1 MTKAARVNER
11 QIVLEILLAVT
22 RDGAYSHL
30 ATADVLEKYQFL
42 DKKSRA
48 FITRLSAG
56 TLERMIE
63 IDYILDQYSKTPV
76 RKMKPVIRCILR
88 SGVYQ
93 LKYMDTVPSSAAC
106 NEAVRLAEKRGFGA
120 LKGFVNGVLRSIDRA
135 LQTDAITYPDETTD
149 FVHYASIRYSLPE
162 WIVQLWV
169 EQRGEKETKQLC
181 ENLYIRTATAIRVNT
196 NQTTKEALMEELM
209 KDGITVTESDLVKD
223 AFYISGYDYLQALPA
238 FHAGDFYV
246 QDISSMLSV
255 LAAGIK
261 PGDEVVDVCAAPGG
275 KAIYAAQ
282 LLEHTGHVQAR
293 DLTDRKVELI
303 EENIDRCQME
313 NMDALVWDATIPD
326 ETIVGTKD
334 VVIADLPCSG
344 LGILRKK
351 PDIRFHQKP
360 EQLLELA
367 QLQREIL
374 SVVQAYA
381 KSGGTL
387 VFSTC
392 TINRGENE
400 DNTAWFLENYPM
412 FQLQEEKQL
421 LMNDQHD
428 GFYYAVFRRK

>member
-1 MTKAARVNER
+1 MTKAAKVNER

-22 RDGAYSHL
+22 RDGAYCHL

-63 IDYILDQYSKTPV
+63 IDYILDQFSKTPV

-93 LKYMDTVPSSAAC
+93 LKYMDAVPSSAAC

-135 LQTDAITYPDETTD
+135 LQNDAVAYPDETTD
-149 FVHYASIRYSLPE
+149 FVHYAGIRYSLPE

-169 EQRGEKETKQLC
+169 EQRGVEETKQIC
-181 ENLYIRTATAIRVNT
+181 ENLYTRTATAIRVNT
-196 NQTTKEALMEELM
+196 NRTTKEALTEELA
-209 KDGITVTESDLVKD
+209 KDGITVTESDLVED
-223 AFYISGYDYLQALPA
+223 AFYISGYDYLQELPA

-246 QDISSMLSV
+246 QDVSSMLSV

-293 DLTDRKVELI
+293 DLTDHKVELI
-303 EENIDRCQME
+303 EENIDRCQMD

-326 ETIVGTKD
+326 ETIVGAKD

-360 EQLLELA
+360 EQLQELA

-374 SVVQAYA
+374 SVVQAYT

-421 LMNDQHD
+421 LVDEQHD
-428 GFYYAVFRRK
+428 GFYYAVFRRR

>member
-1 MTKAARVNER
+1 M
-11 QIVLEILLAVT
+11 Q
-22 RDGAYSHL
+22 
-30 ATADVLEKYQFL
+30 DV
-42 DKKSRA
+42 
-48 FITRLSAG
+48 
-56 TLERMIE
+56 
-63 IDYILDQYSKTPV
+63 
-76 RKMKPVIRCILR
+76 
-88 SGVYQ
+88 
-93 LKYMDTVPSSAAC
+93 
-106 NEAVRLAEKRGFGA
+106 
-120 LKGFVNGVLRSIDRA
+120 
-135 LQTDAITYPDETTD
+135 
-149 FVHYASIRYSLPE
+149 
-162 WIVQLWV
+162 
-169 EQRGEKETKQLC
+169 
-181 ENLYIRTATAIRVNT
+181 
-196 NQTTKEALMEELM
+196 
-209 KDGITVTESDLVKD
+209 
-223 AFYISGYDYLQALPA
+223 
-238 FHAGDFYV
+238 
-246 QDISSMLSV
+246 SSMLSV

-293 DLTDRKVELI
+293 DLTDHKVELI
-303 EENIDRCQME
+303 EENIDRCQMD

-326 ETIVGTKD
+326 ENIVGAKD

-360 EQLLELA
+360 EQLQELA

-374 SVVQAYA
+374 SVVQAYT

-421 LMNDQHD
+421 LVDEQHD
-428 GFYYAVFRRK
+428 GFYYAVFRRR

>member
-1 MTKAARVNER
+1 MTKAAKVNER

-22 RDGAYSHL
+22 RDGAYCHL

-63 IDYILDQYSKTPV
+63 IDYILDQFSKTPV

-93 LKYMDTVPSSAAC
+93 LKYMDAVPSSAAC

-135 LQTDAITYPDETTD
+135 LQNDAVAYPDETTD
-149 FVHYASIRYSLPE
+149 FVHYAGIHYSLPE

-169 EQRGEKETKQLC
+169 EQRGVEETKQIC
-181 ENLYIRTATAIRVNT
+181 ENLYTRTATAIRVNT
-196 NQTTKEALMEELM
+196 NRTTKEALTEELA
-209 KDGITVTESDLVKD
+209 KDGITVTESDLVED

-246 QDISSMLSV
+246 QDVSSMLSV

-293 DLTDRKVELI
+293 DLTDHKVELI
-303 EENIDRCQME
+303 EENIDRCQMD

-326 ETIVGTKD
+326 ETIVGAKD

-360 EQLLELA
+360 EQLQELA

-374 SVVQAYA
+374 SVVQAYT

-421 LMNDQHD
+421 LVDEQHD
-428 GFYYAVFRRK
+428 GFYYAVFRRR

>member
-1 MTKAARVNER
+1 MTKAAKVNER

-22 RDGAYSHL
+22 RDGAYCHL

-63 IDYILDQYSKTPV
+63 IDYILDQFSKTPV

-93 LKYMDTVPSSAAC
+93 LKYMDAVPSSAAC

-135 LQTDAITYPDETTD
+135 LQNDAVAYPDETTD
-149 FVHYASIRYSLPE
+149 FVHYAGIRYSLPE

-169 EQRGEKETKQLC
+169 EQRGVEETKQIC
-181 ENLYIRTATAIRVNT
+181 ENLYTRTATAIRVNT
-196 NQTTKEALMEELM
+196 NRTTKEALTEELA
-209 KDGITVTESDLVKD
+209 KDGITVTESNLVED
-223 AFYISGYDYLQALPA
+223 AFYISGYDYLQA

-246 QDISSMLSV
+246 QDVSSMLSV

-293 DLTDRKVELI
+293 DLTDHKVDLI
-303 EENIDRCQME
+303 EENIDRCQMD

-326 ETIVGTKD
+326 ETIVGAKD

-360 EQLLELA
+360 EQLQELA

-374 SVVQAYA
+374 SVVQAYT

-421 LMNDQHD
+421 LVDEQHD
-428 GFYYAVFRRK
+428 GFYYAVFRRR